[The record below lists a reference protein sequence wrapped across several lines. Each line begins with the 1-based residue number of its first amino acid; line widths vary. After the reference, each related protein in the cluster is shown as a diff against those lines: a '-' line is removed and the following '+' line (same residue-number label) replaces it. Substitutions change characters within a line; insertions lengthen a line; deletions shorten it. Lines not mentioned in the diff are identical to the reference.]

1 MDFTV
6 KKNME
11 EKISGRESGNADRDD
26 AFDVYGVIRSE
37 EIREYYRKE
46 DPMGILEKE
55 QLILHSY
62 TSVEQKVT
70 LLKELSRTCSKEE
83 SRMLDEMRR
92 VYEKYIRQLRHPDV
106 RTIFLLEY
114 VEQGYDEGRIIV
126 PGVLGGAFDTVEEVE
141 GELTKIYGGVEEM
154 VFGRVTVLQ
163 VPKKEKVKEAFCFG
177 LFWIDGKWQV
187 KDFSVREEVL
197 KAQGV
202 SADTVER
209 FCEYSMRHPLPF
221 ENGCRLKLLLP
232 FMKEPVYGIL
242 ESEKDGNGCWYHF
255 LNVGNESF
263 DLSYSKIDLT
273 SEYSSLDFIERA

>member
-1 MDFTV
+1 
-6 KKNME
+6 ME
-11 EKISGRESGNADRDD
+11 EKISGRESENADRDD

-46 DPMGILEKE
+46 DPLGIFEKE

-62 TSVEQKVT
+62 TSVEQKAA
-70 LLKELSRTCSKEE
+70 LLKELSRACGREE
-83 SRMLDEMRR
+83 SRRVDEMRR
-92 VYEKYIRQLRHPDV
+92 VYEKYIGKIHHPDV
-106 RTIFLLEY
+106 RTVLLLEY

-126 PGVLGGAFDTVEEVE
+126 PGVLGGAFDTVEEAE
-141 GELTKIYGGVEEM
+141 GELTKIYGGMEEM

-163 VPKKEKVKEAFCFG
+163 IPQNGKVKEAFCFS
-177 LFWIDGKWQV
+177 LFWLDDKWQI
-187 KDFSVREEVL
+187 KDLSVREEEL

-202 SADTVER
+202 SADTAER

-221 ENGCRLKLLLP
+221 ENGSRLKLFLP

-255 LNVGNESF
+255 LNVGNESI
-263 DLSYSKIDLT
+263 DLSYSRIDLT